1 MQPSWGLFRTKSILE
16 LAQRHRSL
24 VDMERDAR
32 RLDEQ
37 TPPNSGGVGHADGG
51 SDRTP
56 DPARPTTANGL
67 TTGGHAAPLTY
78 SQRGSVDVR
87 ESRPGTAGAADG
99 AADGRSASS
108 LPGFARAALESESPP
123 VHGEAES
130 VLDDSLDVGEV
141 LPQLRTR
148 PAARCP
154 LIAMMP
160 CTSSYEHSHSYS
172 YQQ

>member
-37 TPPNSGGVGHADGG
+37 TPPNSGGVGHTDGRA
-51 SDRTP
+51 DRTP
-56 DPARPTTANGL
+56 DPARPTTANGP
-67 TTGGHAAPLTY
+67 TAGGHAAPRTY
-78 SQRGSVDVR
+78 SERRSVDR

-108 LPGFARAALESESPP
+108 LPGFARAALESESQP

-130 VLDDSLDVGEV
+130 VLDDSLDIGEV
-141 LPQLRTR
+141 LTTALRTR
-148 PAARCP
+148 RRPVSAHCDDV
-154 LIAMMP
+154 L
-160 CTSSYEHSHSYS
+160 H
-172 YQQ
+172 